1 MNIRLLCRFLGV
13 LSLLVGG
20 FMLFSLPWAFPAIGR
35 HTDGAAADEFE
46 ARGFWGLIQSTLVCA
61 VVSGVLLFVGRRSKG
76 RLYRKEAMA
85 IVGLSWML
93 ATLLGALPY
102 LLSGTVKGT
111 SVRLN
116 DDPIMVRLDTGKL
129 DTSYVEVPR
138 YEVSLA
144 NFGVGFFRTWNSAEP
159 ITEQEHV
166 VIRAL
171 LDRGP
176 GVGLSTR
183 ELITATTNQVEDPI
197 AVFKNLQQK
206 PGWEGV
212 LLGPGQGPRIV
223 SADRAGNYRLRPVS
237 MNLWDALFESQS
249 GFSTTGAT
257 VITDLEDPYLVPHC
271 ILFWRSSTHFLGGL
285 GIIVLF
291 VVILGQGSAGKALMR
306 AEMPGPTKE
315 GAMARMQTSAW
326 IFAAIYAIL
335 NAVLAIVLK
344 LCGMTMFDA
353 ICHAFGTMAT
363 GGFSTYNA
371 SLGHFDSPLIEYIVT
386 LFMVL
391 AGTNFTLLFYFVM
404 RKPLKMLA
412 DTEWRTYVGI
422 IGVGTLL
429 IIVFGMLNQDAGFN
443 TVGSALRNGLFQVV
457 SIITTTGFGTADFDA
472 WNPFSRALILI
483 MMFIGGCAGSTG
495 GGMKVI
501 RHLLFYKIIWLEVE
515 RSFRP
520 RVVRVL
526 RVGDKTVEEQGLRL
540 TILVY
545 VGLVLMLFMFSWLFV
560 VACEPDQTWG
570 AESHHRLIDS
580 ASAVAATLNNIGP
593 GLGIV
598 GATRNYAEFTG
609 YTKLLFVWLMML
621 GRLEVFPVLV
631 LFFPRFWQ
639 DQ

>member
-1 MNIRLLCRFLGV
+1 
-13 LSLLVGG
+13 
-20 FMLFSLPWAFPAIGR
+20 
-35 HTDGAAADEFE
+35 
-46 ARGFWGLIQSTLVCA
+46 
-61 VVSGVLLFVGRRSKG
+61 
-76 RLYRKEAMA
+76 MA
-85 IVGLSWML
+85 
-93 ATLLGALPY
+93 
-102 LLSGTVKGT
+102 
-111 SVRLN
+111 
-116 DDPIMVRLDTGKL
+116 
-129 DTSYVEVPR
+129 
-138 YEVSLA
+138 LA
-144 NFGVGFFRTWNSAEP
+144 NFGPGFFRTWNEEVEPLSRAESVL
-159 ITEQEHV
+159 IS
-166 VIRAL
+166 AL
-171 LDRGP
+171 LQNGP
-176 GVGLSTR
+176 SVGLSNR
-183 ELITATTNQVEDPI
+183 ELLQATRGEIENPFVLFE
-197 AVFKNLQQK
+197 NLQQK
-206 PGWEGV
+206 PGWNHV
-212 LLGPGQGPRIV
+212 LLGPGQGEQLA

-291 VVILGQGSAGKALMR
+291 VVILGHGSAGKALMR

-326 IFAAIYAIL
+326 IFAAIYAGL
-335 NAVLAIVLK
+335 NALLAVILK
-344 LCGMTMFDA
+344 LCGMTAFDA

-371 SLGHFDSPLIEYIVT
+371 SLGHFDSAAIEYIVT
-386 LFMVL
+386 VFMIL
-391 AGTNFTLLFYFVM
+391 AGTNFTLLFFVVM
-404 RKPLKMLA
+404 RQPLRMLA
-412 DTEWRTYVGI
+412 DSEWRTYVAI
-422 IGVGTLL
+422 IGIATLL
-429 IIVFGMLNQDAGFN
+429 IILFGMLNGDRGFE
-443 TVGSALRNGLFQVV
+443 TTGSSLRIGLFQVV

-472 WNPFSRALILI
+472 WNPFARSLILI

-501 RHLLFYKIIWLEVE
+501 RHLLFFKIIWLEVE

-526 RVGDKTVEEQGLRL
+526 RVGDKTVEEQGLRMN
-540 TILVY
+540 ILVY

-570 AESHHRLIDS
+570 SEVDNRLIDS

-609 YTKLLFVWLMML
+609 HTKLLFVWLMML
-621 GRLEVFPVLV
+621 GRLEVFSILV